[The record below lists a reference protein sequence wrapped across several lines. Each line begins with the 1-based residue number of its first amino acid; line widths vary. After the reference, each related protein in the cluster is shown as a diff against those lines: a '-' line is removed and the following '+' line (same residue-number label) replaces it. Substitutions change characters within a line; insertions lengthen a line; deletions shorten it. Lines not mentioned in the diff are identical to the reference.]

1 MHGHPKGHVLG
12 KNGNKDGWGGGVSM
26 FSEPKLG
33 MHVINVCVLMK
44 HGHITYCLTQ
54 DMFEDESKSKP
65 ELYQETVALTY
76 GDTAIVYLKPKL
88 SCKSTTSYYHMV

>member
-1 MHGHPKGHVLG
+1 MEIRM
-12 KNGNKDGWGGGVSM
+12 DGRGGVSK

-33 MHVINVCVLMK
+33 VHVINVCVLMK

-54 DMFEDESKSKP
+54 DMFEDESGCCCNKSKP
-65 ELYQETVALTY
+65 ELHQETVALTY